1 MDGSQSAHG
10 DKRVV
15 RCTTR
20 NCGPRPFESLRA
32 LTLVPGALARVGQAP
47 PLRRSLIIL
56 AEQLRPCRRDF
67 ATPASKRVRVGTA
80 DEIEVAIVAR

>member
-20 NCGPRPFESLRA
+20 NCGPRPFESLR
-32 LTLVPGALARVGQAP
+32 ALARVGQAP

>member
-32 LTLVPGALARVGQAP
+32 LTLVPGHWPEWGKPRPYAVVSSSSPSNSAHVAVISPLP
-47 PLRRSLIIL
+47 PPKES
-56 AEQLRPCRRDF
+56 
-67 ATPASKRVRVGTA
+67 G
-80 DEIEVAIVAR
+80 